1 MILTREQVELMTDE
15 ECRKA
20 LKQLFKDH
28 RMETPWHQLTKEEW
42 AICDDVGNT
51 MLWLEDRIKQLQT
64 TEQLQQ
70 ANMARWGNHEPKV
83 KTSNSGPKRKQF
95 RIGETI
101 YIDVQAA
108 ALKTGVKVATLR
120 QYVTRK
126 PDIYAYI
133 D

>member
-1 MILTREQVELMTDE
+1 
-15 ECRKA
+15 
-20 LKQLFKDH
+20 
-28 RMETPWHQLTKEEW
+28 MEVPWHQLTKEEW

-64 TEQLQQ
+64 TEQAQQ